1 MTPRLLRNAILL
13 PALLVAG
20 CGFHL
25 RGTDDTST
33 FPFASL
39 AVTTTPGG
47 LGDVVQ
53 RQMSVQRGVKIVP
66 AAQAEAVLNVETET
80 IDKQILTVNNS
91 GRVSEYL
98 LIYHARFSL
107 RRGNTEWIPRTQI
120 TVHRDYSFDP
130 NNPTGIDSEEQ
141 LLIRDMRLD
150 ATQQIFRRLAAARQ
164 PVMEQPVGEQPAATP
179 EVKS

>member
-1 MTPRLLRNAILL
+1 MRSRLLRFAILL

-25 RGTDDTST
+25 RGTDETSA
-33 FPFASL
+33 FPFDTL
-39 AVTTTPGG
+39 ALSTAPGG

-53 RQMSVQRGVKIVP
+53 REMSVQHRVKIVP
-66 AAQAEAVLNVETET
+66 AAQAEAVLNVEPEV
-80 IDKQILTVNNS
+80 IEKQILTVNNS

-107 RRGNTEWIPRTQI
+107 RRGDTEWIPRTQI

-150 ATQQIFRRLAAARQ
+150 ATQRIFRRLTAARQ
-164 PVMEQPVGEQPAATP
+164 PVVETPDAAPDT
-179 EVKS
+179 KS